1 MMQIWTF
8 LMTVILTA
16 GLESLEGGSSEILS
30 EASEKSLDQIQKY
43 QDADPLNE
51 PMEIQ
56 IQSLTINDAQQ
67 VFELVFRLLQEL
79 GEEAEDLGPLQ
90 SEKVLQEWREADC
103 RFLVMVAKD
112 QQGTVLGFMTLSE
125 AFALYANGN
134 YGIINELFVVPEYRS
149 TGVGAALLE
158 AAKGIGRDRC
168 WMRIDVTAPE
178 GEQWVR
184 SKRFYEKNGFKF
196 AGPKL
201 KLVI

>member
-8 LMTVILTA
+8 LMTMILTA
-16 GLESLEGGSSEILS
+16 GLGSLEGSDSES
-30 EASEKSLDQIQKY
+30 QNEASEKSFDQIQTY
-43 QDADPLNE
+43 QGVDPLNE
-51 PMEIQ
+51 SIAIQ
-56 IQSLTINDAQQ
+56 IHSLTINDVQQ
-67 VFELVFRLLQEL
+67 VFELVLCLLHEL
-79 GEEAEDLGPLQ
+79 GEEAEDLGSLQ
-90 SEKVLQEWREADC
+90 SEKILQEWRAADH

-134 YGIINELFVVPEYRS
+134 YGIINEMFVVPEYRS
-149 TGVGAALLE
+149 TGVGAALLK
-158 AAKGIGRDRC
+158 AAIRIGRDRC
-168 WMRIDVTAPE
+168 WTRIDVTAPE

-184 SKRFYEKNGFKF
+184 SKHFYEKNGFTF